1 MAASI
6 ANLNCRGYREKEKTR
21 REGKARTHVG
31 ACKLPGARDP
41 ATCRL
46 CRITPRS
53 GYRVYNPEGL
63 DMTALREVVEAVRYP
78 GLKLRRGQAG

>member
-1 MAASI
+1 MGC
-6 ANLNCRGYREKEKTR
+6 LNFGGS
-21 REGKARTHVG
+21 EGHSHVP
-31 ACKLPGARDP
+31 ALPDH
-41 ATCRL
+41 
-46 CRITPRS
+46 PRS